1 MAWDYGPTSPYTIDG
16 DGNRVNGNGDLRCPG
31 CPLTDGNAGMVC
43 VHGSNQP
50 TICIPLIQ
58 YGDAYA
64 TYQAE
69 NVAAY
74 QTHGT
79 TDLFPDSYVEGDA
92 EAHDAGIG
100 PDDGDPSYT
109 GPYG

>member
-1 MAWDYGPTSPYTIDG
+1 MPWDYGPTSPYTIDG
-16 DGNRVNGNGDLRCPG
+16 DGNRVNANGDLRCPG
-31 CPLTDGNAGMVC
+31 CPLADGNAGMVC
-43 VHGSNQP
+43 VHGSVQS

-58 YGDAYA
+58 YGDALA
-64 TYQAE
+64 TYQSE

-79 TDLFPDSYVEGDA
+79 TDLFPDAYVDGDA

-100 PDDGDPSYT
+100 PDEGDPSYT
-109 GPYG
+109 GPYE